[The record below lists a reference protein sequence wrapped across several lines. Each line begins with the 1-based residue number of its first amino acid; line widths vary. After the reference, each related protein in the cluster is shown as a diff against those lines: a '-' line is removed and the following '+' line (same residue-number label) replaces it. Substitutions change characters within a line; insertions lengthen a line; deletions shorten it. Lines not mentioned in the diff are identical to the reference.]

1 MSRFRLVSESPRG
14 ELPSKPTAMTCCH
27 GPAMR
32 DIDRRALLTYL
43 RGQFEVDWKGC
54 HGIAH
59 WARVRANGLMLAEQ
73 TEANRHVVEL
83 FAFFHDSRRMSEG
96 IDQGHG
102 WRGSALAEQ
111 LRGRFFEASDAE
123 MALLHHACAY
133 HSDGINTGDTTVLN
147 CWDADRLDLGRVGMT
162 PDPRYLCTTAA
173 RQESSLHKAHARA
186 IAWVDRQTRWTTDGD
201 QAWPIGH
208 EIEGT

>member
-1 MSRFRLVSESPRG
+1 MIGDGV
-14 ELPSKPTAMTCCH
+14 
-27 GPAMR
+27 PAF
-32 DIDRRALLTYL
+32 DIDRRALLAYL
-43 RGQFEVDWKGC
+43 QGQFEIDWKGC
-54 HGIAH
+54 HGIGH
-59 WARVRANGLMLAEQ
+59 WARVRANGLMLAAQ
-73 TEANRHVVEL
+73 TGANRHVVEL